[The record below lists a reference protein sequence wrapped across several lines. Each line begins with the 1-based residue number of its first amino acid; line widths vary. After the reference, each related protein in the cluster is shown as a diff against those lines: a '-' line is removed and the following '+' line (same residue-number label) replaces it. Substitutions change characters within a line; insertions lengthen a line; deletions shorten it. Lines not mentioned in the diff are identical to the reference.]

1 VAFSAR
7 VAVQLVE
14 RVDAHVEHVAVG
26 VVEADDF
33 LLLAPDG
40 DALQAGELTDAEID
54 VHHVVAG
61 LEVLQGAEREAA
73 QQATPPPGGG
83 AVVAAED
90 LVVRIDGQTG
100 FGHLEAFVERLD
112 KQAHAAR
119 FNFFLKQI
127 VQAGLL
133 APAVAQDEGFPA
145 APCVFVQA
153 LAEQVQVAVEGG
165 LGVGVPA

>member
-1 VAFSAR
+1 MAFFAR

-26 VVEADDF
+26 IMQADDF

-40 DALQAGELTDAEID
+40 DALQAGELADAEID

-73 QQATPPPGGG
+73 QQATSPPGGG

-90 LVVRIDGQTG
+90 LVVRVDGQTG
-100 FGHLEAFVERLD
+100 FGHLEASWSDSTSR
-112 KQAHAAR
+112 R
-119 FNFFLKQI
+119 TP
-127 VQAGLL
+127 
-133 APAVAQDEGFPA
+133 PASISS
-145 APCVFVQA
+145 
-153 LAEQVQVAVEGG
+153 
-165 LGVGVPA
+165 